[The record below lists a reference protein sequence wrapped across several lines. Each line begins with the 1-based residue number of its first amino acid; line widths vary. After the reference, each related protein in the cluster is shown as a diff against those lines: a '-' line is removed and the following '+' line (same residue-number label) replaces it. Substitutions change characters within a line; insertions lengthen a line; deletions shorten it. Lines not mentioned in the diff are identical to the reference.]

1 MLKADSSA
9 LEANIAIQKADTAMP
24 VHPPFV
30 IEIAVLPQSAL
41 GHALAL
47 VELLRTANLMASLR
61 LGAQAPRLAWRFVD
75 AQGQP
80 LRAEEGLLQGLALE
94 GQSGDA
100 PAAAL
105 FIAPLHLADIP
116 AVRQA
121 VQHHAVLARRAALMV
136 DTGRLVCTL
145 GNGAWFAA
153 HSGRLDGRRLA
164 LAWYYVAGVRR
175 DFPTLTPEAGHGFCK
190 DGPWLSAAYPADLG
204 LLAIALAQQALG
216 VEPATALAAVLRPD
230 RDRELAAAQATHTIP
245 NTRDSTL
252 ARAIA
257 WMEQRV
263 EQPYDLAA
271 LATAAAV
278 STRTLLR
285 HFQQELGHS
294 PLDHLHGL
302 RCARARVLLE
312 ITLESVP
319 TVALACGYSDTAA
332 FRRVFA
338 RHTGL
343 TPTAYR
349 QRHALRAPRRRWRV
363 DTGARV
369 ETALAALLAAAKK
382 PGTP

>member
-1 MLKADSSA
+1 MLRAGQ
-9 LEANIAIQKADTAMP
+9 LPMGGNIAIQEADTAMP
-24 VHPPFV
+24 APKPFV
-30 IEIAVLPQSAL
+30 VEIAVLPESAL

-47 VELLRTANLMASLR
+47 VELLRTANLMAGLR
-61 LGAQAPRLAWRFVD
+61 LGTQAPRIGWRFVD
-75 AQGQP
+75 AHGQP
-80 LRAEEGLLQGLALE
+80 LRAEEGLLQAVARE
-94 GQSGDA
+94 GDCGDTR
-100 PAAAL
+100 AAAL
-105 FIAPLHLADIP
+105 FVAPLHLADIP
-116 AVRQA
+116 AIRQA
-121 VQHHAVLARRAALMV
+121 VRRHAALARRIALVV

-153 HSGRLDGRRLA
+153 HSGRLEHSRLA
-164 LAWYYVAGVRR
+164 LAWYYIAGLDR
-175 DFPTLTPEAGHGFCK
+175 DFPGLTPEIGQGFCEN
-190 DGPWLSAAYPADLG
+190 GPWLSAAYPADLG
-204 LLAIALAQQALG
+204 RIAVALAHHALG
-216 VEPATALAAVLRPD
+216 AELAEALAAVLRPD
-230 RDRELAAAQATHTIP
+230 RDRELAATQASHTIP

-252 ARAIA
+252 ARAIT
-257 WMEQRV
+257 WMESRV
-263 EQPYDLAA
+263 EQPYDLTA
-271 LATAAAV
+271 LAIAAAV

-319 TVALACGYSDTAA
+319 TVALACGYSDPAA

-363 DTGARV
+363 DTGASPDA
-369 ETALAALLAAAKK
+369 ALAALRAAAKK

>member
-1 MLKADSSA
+1 MAV
-9 LEANIAIQKADTAMP
+9 NIAIQEADTAMP
-24 VHPPFV
+24 AATPLVV
-30 IEIAVLPQSAL
+30 EIAVLPESEL

-47 VELLRTANLMASLR
+47 VELLRTANLMAGLR
-61 LGAQAPRLAWRFVD
+61 LGTRAPRLGWRFVD
-75 AQGQP
+75 AQGRA
-80 LRAEEGLLQGLALE
+80 LRAEEGLLQTCMAE
-94 GQSGDA
+94 GACGDT

-116 AVRQA
+116 AIRQA
-121 VQHHAVLARRAALMV
+121 VKRHLALARRVALMV

-145 GNGAWFAA
+145 GNSAWFAA
-153 HSGRLDGRRLA
+153 HSGRLDRRRVA
-164 LAWYYVAGVRR
+164 LAWYYMAGMNR
-175 DFPTLTPEAGHGFCK
+175 DFPTIAPEAGQHFCE

-204 LLAIALAQQALG
+204 HMAVALARHALG
-216 VEPATALAAVLRPD
+216 AELADALVAVLRPD
-230 RDRELAAAQATHTIP
+230 RERELAAWQATHTIP

-263 EQPYDLAA
+263 EQPYNLAA

-319 TVALACGYSDTAA
+319 TIALACGYGDTAA
-332 FRRVFA
+332 FRRIFA

-349 QRHALRAPRRRWRV
+349 QRHTLRAPRRRWRV
-363 DTGARV
+363 QTGAGV
-369 ETALAALLAAAKK
+369 DAALAALRTAARK
-382 PGTP
+382 PPDA

>member
-1 MLKADSSA
+1 MRATIA
-9 LEANIAIQKADTAMP
+9 IQQANIAMP
-24 VHPPFV
+24 VPQPFV
-30 IEIAVLPQSAL
+30 VEIAVLPETAL

-47 VELLRTANLMASLR
+47 VELLRTANLMARLR
-61 LGAQAPRLAWRFVD
+61 QGTRAPRLGWRFID
-75 AQGQP
+75 AQGKP
-80 LRAEEGLLQGLALE
+80 LRAEEGLLQALALE
-94 GQSGDA
+94 GDSADA
-100 PAAAL
+100 PADAL

-116 AVRQA
+116 SVRQA
-121 VQHHAVLARRAALMV
+121 VRRHAALLHRVALMV
-136 DTGRLVCTL
+136 DTGRRVCTQ
-145 GNGAWFAA
+145 GNAAWFAA
-153 HSGRLDGRRLA
+153 GSGRVSHGRAA
-164 LAWYYVAGVRR
+164 LAWYYIAAMGR
-175 DFPTLTPEAGHGFCK
+175 DFPGITPETEQGFCE
-190 DGPWLSAAYPADLG
+190 DGAWLSAACPADVSAM
-204 LLAIALAQQALG
+204 AIALARHALG
-216 VEPATALAAVLRPD
+216 VEAADALAAVLRPD
-230 RDRELAAAQATHTIP
+230 RDRALAALQAGHTIP

-263 EQPYDLAA
+263 EQPYDLTA

-285 HFQQELGHS
+285 HFQQEFGHS
-294 PLDHLHGL
+294 PLDHLHAL

-319 TVALACGYSDTAA
+319 TVALACGYNDPAA

-363 DTGARV
+363 DTGAHP
-369 ETALAALLAAAKK
+369 ETALAALRAAAKK
-382 PGTP
+382 PGTM